1 MKVRIEIDTTTF
13 VRFWLVV
20 IGFGLAGLMIYSA
33 RTALI
38 IIGVAFFLALA
49 LNGPVAKLAAAMPG
63 KSRLGGTALA
73 FVSIIVLL
81 SAVVW
86 FVIPPLVEQSAKF
99 AQTIPGL
106 VDQAN
111 EQWVGLRDFIDNNNL
126 RPQIDSVLDNI
137 KEQSTTWAASA
148 GANIVN
154 GVGSFTSFMI
164 SAFLVIVLSFLMLLE
179 GPMWMQR
186 IWSLYSDKQKMTKH
200 RNIVSRMH
208 SVVTGYVTGQLTIS
222 SIGALA
228 AGACVFILSLIFP
241 EVPSNLAMPTILLTF
256 ILTLIPMFGSTL
268 AGIAVGLLLL
278 FNNVTAGVIYGIYF
292 IIYQQIEN
300 NFIQPTVQARRLDL
314 SALTVL
320 VAVTIGVYVSGVIGG
335 IIAVPIAGSIKVLVE
350 EYLNNTDRERVK
362 SETLSKKITK
372 KLQSSNKK

>member
-20 IGFGLAGLMIYSA
+20 IGFGIAGLMIYSA

-49 LNGPVAKLAAAMPG
+49 LNGPVAKLASLMPG

-73 FVSIIVLL
+73 FISIVLL
-81 SAVVW
+81 LGGLIW

-99 AQTIPGL
+99 AQTIPAL
-106 VDQAN
+106 VDEAN
-111 EQWVGLRDFIDNNNL
+111 DQWVGVRDFIDNNNL
-126 RPQIDSVLDNI
+126 RPQVDSVLDNI

-154 GVGSFTSFMI
+154 GVGSFTSFVI
-164 SAFLVIVLSFLMLLE
+164 SAFLAIVLAFLMLLE

-186 IWSLYSDKQKMTKH
+186 IWSLYKDKTKMRKH
-200 RNIVSRMH
+200 RQVVGRMH

-222 SIGALA
+222 AIGALA
-228 AGACVFILSLIFP
+228 AGASVFILSFIFP

-268 AGIAVGLLLL
+268 AGIAVGLLLI
-278 FNNVTAGVIYGIYF
+278 FNNVTAGIIYGIYF
-292 IIYQQIEN
+292 IVYQQIEN
-300 NFIQPTVQARRLDL
+300 NFIQPTVQAKKIDL

-320 VAVTIGVYVSGVIGG
+320 VAVTIGVYISGVIGG
-335 IIAVPIAGSIKVLVE
+335 IIAVPIAGSIKVLIE
-350 EYLNNTDRERVK
+350 EYLKNRDQTSSK
-362 SETLSKKITK
+362 SESLPKRALK
-372 KLQSSNKK
+372 KLQPSSKK